1 MYVGESS
8 SDRTEPLMLSGN
20 NVNERGEISAD
31 KIPLEDN
38 VDNIVTLLLES
49 GMTGSDCAAILA
61 HTPSIAMMRAQ
72 RNDPPDI
79 AEKLE
84 RKYGGETLEETID
97 RVLRAVLYSTLKMRK
112 YDTRK
117 VRKNC
122 TSCVPGRC
130 KRFYRRRPH

>member
-1 MYVGESS
+1 
-8 SDRTEPLMLSGN
+8 
-20 NVNERGEISAD
+20 
-31 KIPLEDN
+31 
-38 VDNIVTLLLES
+38 
-49 GMTGSDCAAILA
+49 MTGSDCAAILA
-61 HTPSIAMMRAQ
+61 HIPSIAMMVLQ
-72 RNDPPDI
+72 KNDPPDI

-84 RKYGGETLEETID
+84 RKYGGETLEEIID

-130 KRFYRRRPH
+130 KIFYRRRPH